1 MVALIGAFIAGVLTT
16 LAPCVLPMLPVIV
29 GGSVVGADQS
39 RNLRRALVITGS
51 LAVSIIA
58 FTLLLKASTVFID
71 IDPDVWPIVSGVILI
86 ALGLVTL
93 IPQIWEAIS
102 SLIGLQARTTKNLAS
117 ANATDGVTGQILTG
131 AALGP
136 VFSSCSPLYGY
147 VIVTAIP
154 ASFSHGLL
162 LLVVYCIGLSGT
174 LLLVALAGQRVIG
187 KLGWAA
193 DSHGWFRRAM
203 GLIFVLVGVGVLLGF
218 DKDIQTWV
226 LENSPIA
233 PWELD
238 KGFIP
243 E

>member
-1 MVALIGAFIAGVLTT
+1 MVELIGAFVAGVLTT

-29 GGSVVGADQS
+29 GGSVVGVES
-39 RNLRRALVITGS
+39 SGNLRRALIITGS

-58 FTLLLKASTVFID
+58 FTLLLKASTVLID
-71 IDPDVWPIVSGVILI
+71 IDPGVWPIVSGVILI
-86 ALGLVTL
+86 VLGLVTL
-93 IPQIWEAIS
+93 LPQIWEGIS
-102 SLIGLQARTTKNLAS
+102 SLLGLQSRSTNRLAS
-117 ANATDGVTGQILTG
+117 ANATDGVTGQVLTG

-162 LLVVYCIGLSGT
+162 LLIVYCIGLSGT
-174 LLLVALAGQRVIG
+174 LLLVALAGQKVIG
-187 KLGWAA
+187 RLGWAA

-203 GLIFVLVGVGVLLGF
+203 GLIFVLVGVAVLLGL
-218 DKDIQTWV
+218 DRDLQTWV
-226 LENSPIA
+226 IENSPIA

-238 KGFIP
+238 EGFIP